1 MMKLPTKEYK
11 ELQYLFIAMDNIF
24 DRLGMDL
31 EQAKVYTDAGLTAQR
46 LRPKGVTYTE
56 KQFGYR
62 LRKARAAAKNTDD
75 SVARAADKLFSDGF
89 DDLAI
94 NKGGDRLAKLKMFFE
109 DVPEKAKRI
118 VKGSK

>member
-1 MMKLPTKEYK
+1 MKLPTKEYK

-31 EQAKVYTDAGLTAQR
+31 EQAKIYTDAGLAAQR

-56 KQFGYR
+56 KQFEYR
-62 LRKARAAAKNTDD
+62 LRKAKAAEKIDDDPVAK
-75 SVARAADKLFSDGF
+75 AAGELFGGGF

-94 NKGGDRLAKLKMFFE
+94 NTGGDRLAKLKMFFE

-118 VKGSK
+118 VKRRK